1 MNKILYIDPAFD
13 NSYIEL
19 FNDHFNKY
27 AEEKTIIEV
36 ESLGE
41 EKGPEHVEYSA
52 YEVMVMPAI
61 VQKVIDAEQ
70 RGFDAAIIGCF
81 YDPALQAAREVSK
94 NMMISAPSEAAC
106 SIARSLGDSMSIIVG
121 RKKTIPKINQNLI
134 LYGMERNFAG
144 FRSVDLGV
152 LQFQHDPDETMR
164 RIRREAKKSIEEDHA
179 DVIVLGCTAE
189 LGFHEALQNEL
200 GAPVLDASIAAL
212 KHAEMLCA
220 INKKA
225 GWAHSR
231 VHAYEGPP
239 VKEALQFGLYK

>member
-1 MNKILYIDPAFD
+1 
-13 NSYIEL
+13 
-19 FNDHFNKY
+19 
-27 AEEKTIIEV
+27 
-36 ESLGE
+36 
-41 EKGPEHVEYSA
+41 
-52 YEVMVMPAI
+52 
-61 VQKVIDAEQ
+61 
-70 RGFDAAIIGCF
+70 CF

-94 NMMISAPSEAAC
+94 NMMISTPSEAAC

-164 RIRREAKKSIEEDHA
+164 RIRREAKKSIEEEHA